1 MDSKAMKMAMG
12 KKINT
17 IAVNEN
23 KSVEE
28 VKKIFCSC
36 GTEEEQYKKL
46 VSYVDEHKY
55 KGKRISKTNIVKDN
69 TKNLKIINLEVHS
82 INQII
87 NSVASDADKLQR
99 IKEIIEK
106 VMTNNEIV
114 RLKEEIENKEK
125 QLEEDK
131 RILQDKIKSLG

>member
-1 MDSKAMKMAMG
+1 M
-12 KKINT
+12 
-17 IAVNEN
+17 
-23 KSVEE
+23 
-28 VKKIFCSC
+28 
-36 GTEEEQYKKL
+36 
-46 VSYVDEHKY
+46 
-55 KGKRISKTNIVKDN
+55 
-69 TKNLKIINLEVHS
+69 EVHS

-131 RILQDKIKSLG
+131 RRLQDKIKTLG